1 MKPFNRLKK
10 AVQNSG
16 QLLQNYLKDYIAI
29 DSPSK
34 VIILKPKA
42 VLLLC
47 QQAVSKVEKL
57 TSLEPDPKEG
67 LIAVIEHEAIKVNV
81 HFSPEKILLTDDG
94 VEGQLRLLSKPQI
107 DSDRIIYRTL
117 IAGWKIF
124 LGGNL
129 PNHALPEGVRIDGER
144 VYYNFPNGQLKIL
157 DVLLQNLE
165 NNSALNLTLQEG
177 ELRIESAVEIHWNQI
192 NLQGLLQIFKSE

>member
-1 MKPFNRLKK
+1 MNPFNRLKK
-10 AVQNSG
+10 AVQNPG
-16 QLLQNYLKDYIAI
+16 QLLQNYLKDYIAV
-29 DSPSK
+29 DPPSK
-34 VIILKPKA
+34 AIILKPKA

-47 QQAVSKVEKL
+47 QQAVFKVEKL
-57 TSLEPDPKEG
+57 TSLEPDPNEG

-129 PNHALPEGVRIDGER
+129 SDRALPEGVRIDGEM
-144 VYYNFPNGQLKIL
+144 VYYRFPNGQLRIL
-157 DVLLQNLE
+157 DMLLQNLE

>member
-1 MKPFNRLKK
+1 MNPFNRLKK
-10 AVQNSG
+10 AVQNPG
-16 QLLQNYLKDYIAI
+16 QLLQHYLKDYISI

-34 VIILKPKA
+34 AVILKPKA

-47 QQAVSKVEKL
+47 QQAVSKVETL
-57 TSLEPDPKEG
+57 QRLEPDTNEG
-67 LIAVIEHEAIKVNV
+67 LMAVIEHGTIKATV

-107 DSDRIIYRTL
+107 DSDRMIYRTL

-129 PNHALPEGVRIDGER
+129 PNKTLPEGVRIDGER
-144 VYYNFPNGQLKIL
+144 VYYKFPNGQLRIL

-165 NNSALNLTLQEG
+165 NNSALNLELQKG
-177 ELRIESAVEIHWNQI
+177 ELRIESAIELHWSEI
-192 NLQGLLQIFKSE
+192 NLEGLLQIFKPE